1 MTEPLFF
8 AEHLPEAGMTAT
20 LTGEE
25 ARHAA
30 ASRRL
35 HPGDTLWLF
44 DGRGGIARATLRR
57 VGARGRELELQVEHR
72 RTEPLPQPPVHLACA
87 IPKGDRQQV
96 LLEMATQLGMTGFTP
111 LACERSVVKPGAAGN
126 RERWRR
132 ICLEACKQ
140 SRRLY
145 LPVIHE
151 PASPGEVAMQA
162 VATGF
167 DLWIAHP
174 GDRAVPVS
182 TLTANRDPKRG
193 ITILVGPEGGFT
205 QEEVDTVCAGG
216 GTALALGQAVL
227 RIETAAVALIAML
240 RLSEGS
246 TGQTGRTTE
255 NATSKDLSSPGER
268 SPVA

>member
-44 DGRGGIARATLRR
+44 DGRGGIAHATLQRT
-57 VGARGRELELQVEHR
+57 GARGHELELRVEDR
-72 RTEPLPQPPVHLACA
+72 RTEPPPQPPLHLACA

-96 LLEMATQLGMTGFTP
+96 LLDMATQLGMTDFTP
-111 LACERSVVKPGAAGN
+111 LACERSVVKPGTGN

-145 LPVIHE
+145 LPAIHE
-151 PASPGEVAMQA
+151 PASPREVATQA
-162 VATGF
+162 VAARF

-174 GDRAVPVS
+174 GDRAIPVS
-182 TLTANRDPKRG
+182 VLATNRDRTRG
-193 ITILVGPEGGFT
+193 ATILIGPEGGFT
-205 QEEVDTVCAGG
+205 QEEVDAVSAAG

-227 RIETAAVALIAML
+227 RIETAAVALLAML
-240 RLSEGS
+240 RLGDGGV
-246 TGQTGRTTE
+246 GQAGRTTE
-255 NATSKDLSSPGER
+255 NVASKDSSLPGE
-268 SPVA
+268 

>member
-8 AEHLPEAGMTAT
+8 AERLPEAGATTT

-25 ARHAA
+25 AHHAA

-35 HPGDTLWLF
+35 HVGDTLWLF
-44 DGRGGIARATLRR
+44 DGLGGMARATLKR
-57 VGARGRELELQVEHR
+57 VGARGRELELQVEDR
-72 RTEPLPQPPVHLACA
+72 RTEPYPWPLTHLACA

-96 LLEMATQLGMTGFTP
+96 LLDMATQLGMSSFTP
-111 LACERSVVKPGAAGN
+111 LACERSVVKPRTDN

-151 PASPGEVAMQA
+151 PASPRQ
-162 VATGF
+162 VATQAASTGV

-174 GDRAVPVS
+174 GDRAIPIS
-182 TLTANRDPKRG
+182 ALTAGRNPTRAV
-193 ITILVGPEGGFT
+193 TILIGPEGGFT
-205 QEEVDTVCAGG
+205 QEEVDAVMAASA
-216 GTALALGQAVL
+216 TAVTLGRVVL
-227 RIETAAVALIAML
+227 RIETAAVALLAML
-240 RLSEGS
+240 RLNVDGAD
-246 TGQTGRTTE
+246 QTGRAAE
-255 NATSKDLSSPGER
+255 NVTLKDLSSPGER
-268 SPVA
+268 LLST